1 MTVLLLIRA
10 DELGA
15 AEDAIEQYSRAAEA
29 RGPAP
34 IIASAWMRGELAY
47 ARGQIARAEPY
58 ARAAVEVA
66 RQRGFLVGP
75 ASLWLALL
83 IDVLI
88 ERDALDAAEH
98 ELEVSG
104 FGGLAPIVLAM
115 PLKHSRGCLLLAQGR
130 TREGLKDLLEVAR
143 RAKHVGFKNPV
154 LPTGARAAIAF
165 ASAGEAQAARAS
177 AESFRRSAERWGT
190 SRVKGIALH
199 CQGIVEGGE
208 QGTELLREAVA
219 TLRRSPARLELA
231 RALTDLGAA
240 LRRAN
245 GRAEARGPL
254 REALDMARQEG
265 ALAVAR
271 RAHDELEA
279 TGERLRPLLASGLES
294 LTPSERR
301 VAAMAAEGKSN
312 RAIAQELFLT
322 VKTIE
327 AHLSSAYRKLDI
339 GSRSELPEAL
349 GIESGESTVPSRL

>member
-15 AEDAIEQYSRAAEA
+15 AEHAIEQYSRAAEA

-34 IIASAWMRGELAY
+34 IVAGAWMRGELAY
-47 ARGQIARAEPY
+47 ARGQIARAESY

-130 TREGLKDLLEVAR
+130 TREGLKDLLEVTE
-143 RAKHVGFKNPV
+143 RAKHVGFKNPW
-154 LPTGARAAIAF
+154 LPTGAVAAIAL

-177 AESFRRSAERWGT
+177 AESYRRSAERWGT

-208 QGTELLREAVA
+208 PGTELLREAVA
-219 TLRRSPARLELA
+219 MLRRSPARLELA

-245 GRAEARGPL
+245 SRAEARGPL

-279 TGERLRPLLASGLES
+279 TGERLRPRLASGLES

-349 GIESGESTVPSRL
+349 AIESRESTVPSRL